1 MIKSMF
7 FSSNG
12 SDRVYDATDFAQYFG
27 QLVSNGVF
35 YATPDNLLV
44 TASSGMKVMVAAGSA
59 FINGYLLVNTSPME
73 LTLATA
79 HGANPH
85 VDRVVVRW
93 SLPNREMT
101 IAVLTGAPN
110 PQPTAPELT
119 RNSSTYELGIADILI
134 PAGGITIPSE
144 NITDTRTNPTL
155 CGLVNSFVATIYQ

>member
-7 FSSNG
+7 FNSNG

-27 QLVSNGVF
+27 QLVSNGIF
-35 YATPDNLLV
+35 YATSDNLLV
-44 TASSGMKVMVAAGSA
+44 TIASGMKVMIAAGSA
-59 FINGYLLVNTSPME
+59 FINGYLLVNTSPLE

-79 HGANPH
+79 HGANPR

-110 PQPTAPELT
+110 SQPTAPELM
-119 RNSSTYELGIADILI
+119 RNSSTYELGIADVLV
-134 PAGGITIPSE
+134 PAGAITIPSE
-144 NITDTRTNPTL
+144 NITDSRMNPTL
-155 CGLVNSFVATIYQ
+155 CGLVNSFVAAVYQ